1 MMRTLTTDLAIL
13 GNGPVARS
21 LILALADS
29 PLRVLMLDTYP
40 LAQARPRL
48 TERTLALALGSHRL
62 LRRLGVA
69 MPLADAAAI
78 RTVQITQQ
86 GISGRVLLEHSLL
99 HAPEQRL
106 GEVVGLEILT
116 DALAMPLATC
126 RTLQQESPGP
136 LQALQWFPDRVQL
149 DWPDLR
155 VEAALT
161 VVADGGHSDLARLAG
176 LRRMGWDH
184 NRHAIIAT
192 VTPQQPL
199 PGIAFEHFL
208 ESGPLAF
215 LPIGKHQ
222 FSIVWSLR
230 PGDASRILDLS
241 DADFL
246 EALNRQR
253 PSSLPPLVTTGPRSV
268 YPLFF
273 QRLWAEP
280 GQRLALAGNAAQTL
294 HPLAGQ
300 GYNLGLRDVLTL
312 GALLRE
318 AAERGDDP
326 GSRSLLADYSR
337 TRRRDRLETIA
348 FTETM
353 NRLFSSPRLPLRL
366 ARAAALTLLDQT
378 SLGKRELA
386 ARLAGIHLPVQ
397 SAIPDLV
404 TDGYHVR

>member
-1 MMRTLTTDLAIL
+1 MRTMTADLAIL

-21 LILALADS
+21 LVLALAGS

-48 TERTLALALGSHRL
+48 TDRTIALALGSRRL
-62 LRRLGVA
+62 LSRLGVA

-78 RTVQITQQ
+78 QTVQITQQ
-86 GISGRVLLEHSLL
+86 GISGQVRLEHSLL
-99 HAPEQRL
+99 NAPEQRL
-106 GEVVGLEILT
+106 GEVAGLETLN
-116 DALAMPLATC
+116 DALAVPLAPC
-126 RTLQQESPGP
+126 HTLQQESPGP

-155 VEAALT
+155 VETALT
-161 VVADGGHSDLARLAG
+161 VIADGGHGELARLAS

-192 VTPQQPL
+192 VTPRQPL

-215 LPIGKHQ
+215 LPIGNNQ

-230 PGDASRILDLS
+230 PGDASRVLDLS
-241 DADFL
+241 DAEFV

-253 PSSLPPLVTTGPRSV
+253 PPQLPPLVMTGPRSA

-280 GQRLALAGNAAQTL
+280 SQRLALVGNAAQTL

-318 AAERGDDP
+318 AAQRGDDP
-326 GSRSLLADYSR
+326 GSKSLLSDYAR
-337 TRRRDRLETIA
+337 IRRRDRLETIA

-366 ARAAALTLLDQT
+366 ARAAALALLDQIP
-378 SLGKRELA
+378 LGKRELA
-386 ARLAGIHLPVQ
+386 ARLAGIHLPAQ
-397 SAIPDLV
+397 SAIPDLAMGGTYV
-404 TDGYHVR
+404 G